1 MIRSHHFHSEWW
13 GAPVGVID
21 DPAFLSL
28 PADERA
34 RQLAGYSWVELRA
47 GMKSVDSLALREA
60 GFMQIDTQI
69 AFRIN
74 ISQVASGPSM
84 ATLDVE
90 RASDSPFTI
99 ESDEIAPFTHE
110 RFRHLPGITAER
122 IDARFV
128 LWARQHLATHP
139 EWCLRV
145 TSGGITQGWF
155 LSAMTKKGLNLELAM
170 LHRGATISGM
180 YLYQKALTTYA
191 AFGARVGFARFS
203 VENTA
208 VMNIYARLGAQF
220 LAPLGIW
227 LWTAET
233 R

>member
-1 MIRSHHFHSEWW
+1 MIRAHHFHSEWW

-21 DPAFLSL
+21 DLGFLSL
-28 PADERA
+28 PAGERA
-34 RQLAGYSWVELRA
+34 RQLGEYSWVELRA
-47 GMKSVDSLALREA
+47 GMKSVDTLELSKA
-60 GFMQIDTQI
+60 GFMQIDTQVT
-69 AFRIN
+69 FRIN
-74 ISQVASGPSM
+74 IAQVLSGPSL
-84 ATLDVE
+84 ATLDAD

-99 ESDEIAPFTHE
+99 DGAEIAPFTHE
-110 RFRHLPGITAER
+110 RFRHVPGITAER
-122 IDARFV
+122 IDARFA
-128 LWARQHLATHP
+128 LWARQHLAAHP

-155 LSAMTKKGLNLELAM
+155 LSEMTNEGLNLELAM

-227 LWTAET
+227 LWTRET
-233 R
+233 H

>member
-1 MIRSHHFHSEWW
+1 MIRGHRFHSEWW

-34 RQLAGYSWVELRA
+34 RQLAEYSWVELRA
-47 GMKSVDSLALREA
+47 GMKAVDTLAVGEA
-60 GFMQIDTQI
+60 GFTQIDTQV

-74 ISQVASGPSM
+74 IAQVPSGPSL

-110 RFRHLPGITAER
+110 RFRHIPGITPNR
-122 IDARFV
+122 LDARFA
-128 LWARQHLATHP
+128 LWARQHLAMHP

-145 TSGGITQGWF
+145 TSGGIVQGWF
-155 LSAMTKKGLNLELAM
+155 LSAMTKEGLNLELAM
-170 LHRGATISGM
+170 LHREATISGM

-191 AFGARVGFARFS
+191 ALGARVGFARFS

-227 LWTAET
+227 LWI
-233 R
+233 RDPR